1 MNLEWLE
8 ELAKK
13 EPDKDLAKLDEL
25 EKKYKEVFGYNDDF
39 TTVLCVDY
47 EYLFEQ
53 LENCIRLKIPYH
65 ILYKD
70 RDLNH
75 TDVIL

>member
-1 MNLEWLE
+1 MNLDWLE

-47 EYLFEQ
+47 EYLFKQ
-53 LENCIRLKIPYH
+53 LENCIKLKIPYH

-75 TDVIL
+75 TNVIL

>member
-13 EPDKDLAKLDEL
+13 KPDKELARLDEL
-25 EKKYKEVFGYNDDF
+25 EKRYKTVFGYNDDF
-39 TTVLCVDY
+39 TTALCVDY
-47 EYLFEQ
+47 DYLFEQ

-65 ILYKD
+65 ILY
-70 RDLNH
+70 RDSDFHH